1 MKRFIVLFLILIG
14 TTGIASAETGARQVT
29 TPEISC
35 QFADYQYHF
44 SYAVVPDN
52 MVYVIS
58 IPECATVP
66 VVVDNVANKCTGF
79 VWQIIKPPEFK
90 AVNFQATISNNL
102 TLNSRDWVTHR
113 SHLAMKTNFLEKSVR
128 NLPVPFD

>member
-1 MKRFIVLFLILIG
+1 MKRFIFLAAIIIG
-14 TTGIASAETGARQVT
+14 VAGFASAETDARQGI
-29 TPEISC
+29 TPEIPCISTD
-35 QFADYQYHF
+35 QVYISA
-44 SYAVVPDN
+44 AVVAPE

-90 AVNFQATISNNL
+90 AVNFQATLTNNL

-113 SHLAMKTNFLEKSVR
+113 SHLAMKTKFLEQSVR